1 MNVSA
6 RKQGHAELGWA
17 GEGPSR
23 KKTARGQLEG
33 KGAWNWLLRGR
44 GPSKRGPRMPWV
56 CSFLLPTSS
65 RFALGLPLR

>member
-6 RKQGHAELGWA
+6 RKQDRAEPGWA

-33 KGAWNWLLRGR
+33 KGAWNWPLRGR
-44 GPSKRGPRMPWV
+44 GPSKRGPRMPCV
-56 CSFLLPTSS
+56 CSFLLPASS
-65 RFALGLPLR
+65 SFPLGLPLR